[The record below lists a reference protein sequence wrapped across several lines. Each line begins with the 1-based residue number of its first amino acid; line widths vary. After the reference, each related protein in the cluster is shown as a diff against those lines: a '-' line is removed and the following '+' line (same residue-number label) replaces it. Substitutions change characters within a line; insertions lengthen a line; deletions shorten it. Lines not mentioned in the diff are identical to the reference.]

1 MEAKNPSS
9 ASYHW
14 KSIIKGREVIR
25 RGAIWRIGDGQ
36 SVQVWRDNWL
46 PGKNMARI
54 LSPCRDKDGDVKVS
68 TFIDSENCRWK
79 EDILDCYLLAFEVD
93 SIKAIPL
100 CRTQQQDTLM
110 WPHNPS
116 SEYTLKSGYKFLQN
130 EHQYQQSGSLNPEA
144 VKHFWQAIWKL
155 NLPAKVKNLV
165 WTACWDSLPSKTNLV
180 KRKVITDA
188 N

>member
-25 RGAIWRIGDGQ
+25 RGAIWRIADGQ

-79 EDILDCYLLAFEVD
+79 EEILDCYLLAFEVD

-165 WTACWDSLPSKTNLV
+165 RTACWDSLPSKKNLV